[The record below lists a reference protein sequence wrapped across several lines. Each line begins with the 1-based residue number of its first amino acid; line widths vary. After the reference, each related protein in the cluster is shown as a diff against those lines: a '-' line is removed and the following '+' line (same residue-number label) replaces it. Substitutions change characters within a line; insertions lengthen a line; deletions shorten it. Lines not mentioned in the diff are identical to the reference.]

1 MSNQIETQIDVSLT
15 ERNRLT
21 ALFRIILIVPAFIFV
36 SSFAPATAF
45 SDDALGIFGF
55 SFLEE
60 NAGIIHGA
68 KINDTSPSFDNIT
81 KGKYAVSRPLFIYF
95 KKEHLDL

>member
-21 ALFRIILIVPAFIFV
+21 ALFRIILVVPAFIFV

-45 SDDALGIFGF
+45 SEDAIGF
-55 SFLEE
+55 F
-60 NAGIIHGA
+60 AGLLALPAGLAIVVRQVY
-68 KINDTSPSFDNIT
+68 PSYVLRHCCRC
-81 KGKYAVSRPLFIYF
+81 KRV
-95 KKEHLDL
+95 